1 MSVPVGLNLKINC
14 TTDDPKGN
22 VRLFQRANPF
32 SSWAERVVS
41 PGKLSLA
48 DQVFTVV
55 KMGIPDGGQYK
66 CKATNS
72 FGNDT
77 IEWSDG
83 VGRIFIVPSE

>member
-77 IEWSDG
+77 IEWSDK
-83 VGRIFIVPSE
+83 VGRIFLVSGE